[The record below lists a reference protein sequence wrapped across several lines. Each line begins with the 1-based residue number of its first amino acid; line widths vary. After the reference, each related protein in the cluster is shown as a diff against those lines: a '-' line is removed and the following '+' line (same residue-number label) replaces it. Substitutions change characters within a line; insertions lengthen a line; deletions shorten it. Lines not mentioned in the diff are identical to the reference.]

1 MSSKSKNNETKRHI
15 VLSGKRKIIGVED
28 ISGKSEDF
36 DQFDDIPPFSV
47 NIDPSI
53 LLSKED
59 TPYLRHDHNQGN
71 FVKRKI
77 TNVSLQNDELFRV
90 TIMLYF
96 VIYVMYGCRIF

>member
-1 MSSKSKNNETKRHI
+1 MSSKSKNNEPKHHI
-15 VLSGKRKIIGVED
+15 VLLEKRKIIGVED
-28 ISGKSEDF
+28 IADKSKDF
-36 DQFDDIPPFSV
+36 DQFDDTPPFSV
-47 NIDPSI
+47 NVNPSI

-59 TPYLRHDHNQGN
+59 APYLRHDHNQGN